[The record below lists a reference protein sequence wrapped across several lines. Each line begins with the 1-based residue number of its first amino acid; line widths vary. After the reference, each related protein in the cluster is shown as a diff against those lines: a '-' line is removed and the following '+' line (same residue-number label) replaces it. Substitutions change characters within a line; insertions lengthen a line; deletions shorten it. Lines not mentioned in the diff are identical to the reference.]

1 MEEGGASDASES
13 ADDDEENVAET
24 LTQLREEEQKDL
36 KRLNIGLLWRHD
48 DARIMWSC
56 FVCAGSRGR
65 LHENDASCATNWR

>member
-36 KRLNIGLLWRHD
+36 KRLNIWLL
-48 DARIMWSC
+48 
-56 FVCAGSRGR
+56 
-65 LHENDASCATNWR
+65 